1 MREVVGVALADAL
14 REWEARWVNIGMP
27 IEDELLPG
35 VDEATVRAA
44 LPGEDVHPDVL
55 TWFAW
60 HGGSWNGWAAV
71 PSGRHLLRP
80 EELVSIRAVLEDV
93 ERRGDGLVS
102 QFKQTYLP
110 LLQEG
115 HEPMIVID
123 QADGAMYVH
132 GLHLVP
138 EPRFLRVADSL
149 ESLVRIWIGVCD
161 TLDLVFGPDGYIVAV
176 DTDAL
181 PPELVRTSIVF

>member
-1 MREVVGVALADAL
+1 MSLAAAL
-14 REWEARWVNIGMP
+14 REWEACWARIGMP
-27 IEDELLPG
+27 YEDEVRPG
-35 VDEATVRAA
+35 VDEATVRAS
-44 LPGEDVHPDVL
+44 LPGEAVHPDVL

-80 EELVSIRAVLEDV
+80 EELVGSRAVLESV
-93 ERRGDGLVS
+93 ERRGGGLVS
-102 QFKQTYLP
+102 QYKPTYLP

-115 HEPMIVID
+115 HEPMIVMD

-138 EPRFLRVADSL
+138 EPSFVRVADDL

-161 TLDLVFGPDGYIVAV
+161 TLDLVFDPDGYIVAV

-181 PPELVRTSIVF
+181 PPELVRASIVF